1 MVLAFRL
8 IHQVPIHRHISIWTT
23 GSATK
28 IWREVAVSR
37 KALFI
42 PSRSIIYSAGNR
54 MAVVQNIKLSRCFIN
69 KEGVFS
75 LRSNFCAKSN
85 NGITANV
92 NIVRW
97 GSSNAYLTINQFKQP
112 EGFSEMYINKQR
124 KLFIWFPAVMF
135 VFVMFTTGM
144 FIGNYFTND
153 EIEKLISEK
162 PVILD
167 FAKAVLIS
175 YAVGMYIVLRFFHTR
190 SLFSIYRKDGL
201 EKLYIAV
208 RPKYGFW
215 IEEVPFKHEDVKVI
229 NETHFDVGKYKFFV
243 KREHFVTMA
252 LHDELIG
259 FELQRRA
266 GEKGKHVDKFQEKM
280 KKKIEKQKK

>member
-1 MVLAFRL
+1 M
-8 IHQVPIHRHISIWTT
+8 
-23 GSATK
+23 
-28 IWREVAVSR
+28 AVSR

-54 MAVVQNIKLSRCFIN
+54 MAIVQNIKLSRCFIN
-69 KEGVFS
+69 KEVVVS

-85 NGITANV
+85 NGITANI

-97 GSSNAYLTINQFKQP
+97 GSSNAYKTINQFKQP

-124 KLFIWFPAVMF
+124 KLFIWFPAVIF
-135 VFVMFTTGM
+135 VVVMFTTGM

-153 EIEKLISEK
+153 EVEKYISEK

-215 IEEVPFKHEDVKVI
+215 IEEVSFKHEDVKVI
-229 NETHFDVGKYKFFV
+229 NETRFDVGKYKFLV

-280 KKKIEKQKK
+280 KKKIEKQKQ